1 MFSPQSIINGL
12 PRLARRGEIKRQEI
26 SGHADR
32 RFYISSTYMG
42 LSFVLREGIARDL
55 SYPLEGI
62 FPDVGCHGKHRNFER
77 VSTFIFWHFIN

>member
-12 PRLARRGEIKRQEI
+12 SRLARRGKIERQEI
-26 SGHADR
+26 PGHADR

-62 FPDVGCHGKHRNFER
+62 FPDVECRGKHQNL
-77 VSTFIFWHFIN
+77 NM